1 MSLTVLPSSGSNHS
15 PIGGVN
21 PVDPRRLLQIADNV
35 CVEPTQAPRSLLC
48 RCLACWEW
56 RPLLVPQAY
65 LAPSAR
71 GEFLFCSLVGDVIW
85 FARAGISAQPRCGS
99 MLSMIARGRD
109 ASTSG
114 TVQQV
119 NLCQAAESFSL
130 HLSTAIPMIPE
141 PYEPFDSN
149 RKEDTIFL
157 LGSMF
162 IVTFLFLL

>member
-1 MSLTVLPSSGSNHS
+1 
-15 PIGGVN
+15 
-21 PVDPRRLLQIADNV
+21 
-35 CVEPTQAPRSLLC
+35 
-48 RCLACWEW
+48 
-56 RPLLVPQAY
+56 
-65 LAPSAR
+65 
-71 GEFLFCSLVGDVIW
+71 
-85 FARAGISAQPRCGS
+85 
-99 MLSMIARGRD
+99 MIARGRD

-114 TVQQV
+114 TLQQV

-130 HLSTAIPMIPE
+130 HSSTANPMIPE

>member
-15 PIGGVN
+15 PLQGIN
-21 PVDPRRLLQIADNV
+21 SVDPRRLLQIAENV
-35 CVEPTQAPRSLLC
+35 CVEPTQAPRSQLC

-56 RPLLVPQAY
+56 CLLLAPQAY
-65 LAPSAR
+65 QAPSAR

-85 FARAGISAQPRCGS
+85 FARVGISAQPRCGS
-99 MLSMIARGRD
+99 IVSMIALGRD
-109 ASTSG
+109 ASTSA
-114 TVQQV
+114 TIHQV
-119 NLCQAAESFSL
+119 NLWQAAESFSL
-130 HLSTAIPMIPE
+130 HPSTFKPMIPE
-141 PYEPFDSN
+141 PYEPFDSS

>member
-1 MSLTVLPSSGSNHS
+1 
-15 PIGGVN
+15 
-21 PVDPRRLLQIADNV
+21 
-35 CVEPTQAPRSLLC
+35 
-48 RCLACWEW
+48 
-56 RPLLVPQAY
+56 
-65 LAPSAR
+65 
-71 GEFLFCSLVGDVIW
+71 
-85 FARAGISAQPRCGS
+85 
-99 MLSMIARGRD
+99 MLSMIAQSRD

-130 HLSTAIPMIPE
+130 HLSTAIEMIPE

-149 RKEDTIFL
+149 RKDDTIFL